1 MVIFF
6 NALKKGGEGM
16 EQIKVSVPSFMKE
29 QIVER
34 TKNLGL
40 SNSEYFR
47 TLADLDIAIQ
57 RYQHLV
63 TYINVLFNKINEL
76 QIQLGMHATPI
87 QEIPTIKL
95 EVTE

>member
-1 MVIFF
+1 
-6 NALKKGGEGM
+6 M
-16 EQIKVSVPSFMKE
+16 EQIKVSVSSFMKDQVRDRAE
-29 QIVER
+29 
-34 TKNLGL
+34 NLGL

-63 TYINVLFNKINEL
+63 TYINVLYNKINDM
-76 QIQLGMHATPI
+76 QSQLGMYATPI

-95 EVTE
+95 ETAG